1 MSDETQSKSALATVQ
16 RGPGGLQ
23 LNTFEALWSFSQC
36 IVRSGMAPKGL
47 DTQDKIVIALELGS
61 ELGLKPL
68 QSLQNIAVI
77 NGRPCV
83 YGDAMLAICQGSA
96 VWDSSAFKEWYT
108 PEGGT
113 VADADYAAH
122 CQVRRSGSNS
132 PIECVFSVED
142 AKRAKLWGKQGPWT
156 DYPQR
161 MLMWR
166 ARTWACRNAFA
177 DVLKGVNIAEE
188 VQDYPDVIDAPT
200 QPSLPAPSSRGD
212 AIAAMAAPSKPA
224 PAPTVAP
231 AERSEPEPDTPP
243 EAVETIYV
251 TEEQTTQLRDAF
263 GRLDRASQ
271 LAFAKYSGCDDAGH
285 NLSIL
290 PADQFDEVMAEL
302 NAAYVLPD
310 KPVEPEPVE
319 PEKPKVKAKAKPD
332 EAVEPEQ
339 AGTPISDAEPAIL
352 PGHEFEKIKAA
363 YATIDVVAKQSFRAF
378 AFGSSNT
385 MFADL
390 AKRPSNKTFDQ
401 LMAWFEAQ
409 KGGA

>member
-61 ELGLKPL
+61 ELGLQPL

-224 PAPTVAP
+224 PATTVAP
-231 AERSEPEPDTPP
+231 AERSEPEPVDTPQEP
-243 EAVETIYV
+243 V
-251 TEEQTTQLRDAF
+251 DA
-263 GRLDRASQ
+263 A
-271 LAFAKYSGCDDAGH
+271 
-285 NLSIL
+285 
-290 PADQFDEVMAEL
+290 
-302 NAAYVLPD
+302 
-310 KPVEPEPVE
+310 VE
-319 PEKPKVKAKAKPD
+319 PEKPKAKAK
-332 EAVEPEQ
+332 PEQ

-352 PGHEFEKIKAA
+352 PGHEFEQVKAA
-363 YATIDVVAKQSFRAF
+363 YAAIDVVAKQNFRAF

-409 KGGA
+409 KGGE